1 MNSSP
6 SRNKYRKGLSGL
18 ESRVLSDLA
27 FRGKT
32 FFTPADL
39 KPYGLDARRFLYRLE
54 RKGWVAWVK
63 RNLYLIA
70 PLDAGSEGARAYAVH
85 SLVLASHLVSPSY
98 IGFWS
103 ALNYHGL
110 TEATPPAVFVATTVP
125 RSRRTVLDVP
135 IVFVTLRPW
144 KMFGTTSVRIEGE
157 EVPISDPEKTVVD
170 CLDHPEHAGGIP
182 LVAAVLREA
191 RGSLDLPRMLRYARR
206 IGNSTVLKRLGFLL
220 EASGREAEAARLRKG
235 PLREGY
241 SKLDPKLPATGR
253 IAERWKLRINVPP
266 ELLEG

>member
-1 MNSSP
+1 MA
-6 SRNKYRKGLSGL
+6 RHLTGNKYRKGLSGL
-18 ESRVLSDLA
+18 ESRVLADLA

-39 KPYGLDARRFLYRLE
+39 HAYGVDPRRFLHRLE
-54 RKGWVAWVK
+54 KKGWVVWVK

-70 PLDAGSEGARAYAVH
+70 PLDAGPEGARAYTVH
-85 SLVLASHLVSPSY
+85 GLVLASHLVSPSY

-103 ALNYHGL
+103 ALNYHGM

-144 KMFGTTSVRIEGE
+144 KMFGTTSARIEGE
-157 EVPISDPEKTVVD
+157 EVSFSDPEKTVVD

-182 LVAAVLREA
+182 LVAAALQEA
-191 RGSLDLPRMLRYARR
+191 WASLDSPTVLRYARR
-206 IGNSTVLKRLGFLL
+206 IRNSAVLKRLGYLL
-220 EASGREAEAARLRKG
+220 EASGHTAEAARLRKV

-241 SKLDPKLPATGR
+241 PRLDPALPARGPTT
-253 IAERWKLRINVPP
+253 ERWKLRINVPR
-266 ELLEG
+266 ELMEG